1 MSEKPRLSRD
11 NRALAGY
18 IILEF
23 AVTLFLLSILWGVL
37 NEVVLQMEA
46 FDLGIV
52 PGSNGIEGET
62 NPDSPAA
69 DFRRGKFFIDQLWE
83 YTPVWGAVLV
93 TLALQVAANKEGPRR

>member
-1 MSEKPRLSRD
+1 MSDDRRLRRD

-23 AVTLFLLSILWGVL
+23 ALTLFLLSILWGAL
-37 NEVVLQMEA
+37 NEVVLQLEA
-46 FDLGIV
+46 IDLGVV
-52 PGSNGIEGET
+52 PGSAGVEGET
-62 NPDSPAA
+62 DPGSPAA

-93 TLALQVAANKEGPRR
+93 TLALQVASNRGGPR